1 MIGLYIPR
9 DTFIHRLRPGV
20 KLLFL
25 TACGTFIIMVSSI
38 ALLGLFL
45 LFVILFYRVAKIPF
59 KTVIKQFKSMGLLL
73 VLLFVFQTIFSGWLT
88 GVEVILRLVILFSL
102 SSVISFTT
110 KVSDM
115 VDAIEAGLQPF
126 RCFGI
131 NPSKVSMVISMAI
144 RFIPLLSEK
153 FNEVHEAQQARGLN
167 TNIVALA
174 IPLIIRTIRMASEVA
189 EALEARSYDADTID
203 TASRN
208 NQSFYSKRRI
218 K

>member
-9 DTFIHRLRPGV
+9 DTFIHRLSPWV

-25 TACGTFIIMVSSI
+25 TVSGTAIIMVSSI
-38 ALLGLFL
+38 PLLGLFL
-45 LFVILFYRVAKIPF
+45 LLIVLFYRVAKIPF
-59 KTVIKQFKSMGLLL
+59 CTVIKQFKSMILLL
-73 VLLFVFQTIFSGWLT
+73 VLLFVFQTVFSSWLT

-102 SSVISFTT
+102 SSFISFTT

-115 VDAIEAGLQPF
+115 VGSIEAGLQPF

-153 FNEVHEAQQARGLN
+153 FNEVREAQQARGLN
-167 TNIVALA
+167 TNIVALSV
-174 IPLIIRTIRMASEVA
+174 PLIIRTIRMASEVA
-189 EALEARSYDADTID
+189 EALEARCYDTDTID
-203 TASRN
+203 KVSN
-208 NQSFYSKRRI
+208 SN
-218 K
+218 

>member
-9 DTFIHRLRPGV
+9 DSFIHRLRPGI

-25 TACGTFIIMVSSI
+25 TVCGTIIIMVSSI
-38 ALLGLFL
+38 PFLGLFL
-45 LFVILFYRVAKIPF
+45 LFVVLFYRVAKIPLN
-59 KTVIKQFKSMGLLL
+59 TVIKQFKSMGLLFI
-73 VLLFVFQTIFSGWLT
+73 LLFVFQTIFSSWLT

-102 SSVISFTT
+102 SSLISFTT

-115 VDAIEAGLQPF
+115 VDSIEAGLQPF
-126 RCFGI
+126 RFFGI

-153 FNEVHEAQQARGLN
+153 FHEVREAQQARGLN
-167 TNIVALA
+167 TNLVALA

-189 EALEARSYDADTID
+189 EALEARSYDTDTVD
-203 TASRN
+203 KVSN
-208 NQSFYSKRRI
+208 SN
-218 K
+218 

>member
-9 DTFIHRLRPGV
+9 DTFIHRLSPGV

-25 TACGTFIIMVSSI
+25 TVCGTFIIMVSSI
-38 ALLGLFL
+38 PFLGLFL
-45 LFVILFYRVAKIPF
+45 LFVALFYRVAKVPCS
-59 KTVIKQFKSMGLLL
+59 TVIKQFKSMGLLL

-102 SSVISFTT
+102 SSLVSFTT

-126 RCFGI
+126 RCLGI
-131 NPSKVSMVISMAI
+131 NPSKVSMVISMAV

-153 FNEVHEAQQARGLN
+153 FNEVYEAQQARGLN

-189 EALEARSYDADTID
+189 EALEARSYDADNID
-203 TASRN
+203 TVSH
-208 NQSFYSKRRI
+208 Q
-218 K
+218 

>member
-1 MIGLYIPR
+1 MIGLYIPK
-9 DTFIHRLRPGV
+9 DTFIHRLSPRI

-25 TACGTFIIMVSSI
+25 TVCGTTIIMVSSI
-38 ALLGLFL
+38 SFLGLFL
-45 LFVILFYRVAKIPF
+45 LFVALFYRVAKISF
-59 KTVIKQFKSMGLLL
+59 KTVIEQFKSMGLLL
-73 VLLFVFQTIFSGWLT
+73 VLLFVFQTIFNSWLT

-102 SSVISFTT
+102 SSLISFTT

-126 RCFGI
+126 CCFGI

-153 FNEVHEAQQARGLN
+153 FNEVREAQQARGLN

-174 IPLIIRTIRMASEVA
+174 IPLIIRTIRMASEIA
-189 EALEARSYDADTID
+189 EALEARSYGG
-203 TASRN
+203 
-208 NQSFYSKRRI
+208 
-218 K
+218 

>member
-9 DTFIHRLRPGV
+9 DTFIHRLSPGV

-25 TACGTFIIMVSSI
+25 TVCGTFIIMVSSI
-38 ALLGLFL
+38 PLLGLFL
-45 LFVILFYRVAKIPF
+45 LFVALFYRVAKVPF
-59 KTVIKQFKSMGLLL
+59 STVIKQFKSMGLLL
-73 VLLFVFQTIFSGWLT
+73 VLLFVFQTICSGWLT

-102 SSVISFTT
+102 SSLVSFTT

-115 VDAIEAGLQPF
+115 VDAIEVGLQPF

-131 NPSKVSMVISMAI
+131 NPSKVSMVLSMAI

-153 FNEVHEAQQARGLN
+153 FNEVHEAQQARALN

-189 EALEARSYDADTID
+189 EALEARSYDADNID
-203 TASRN
+203 TGSH
-208 NQSFYSKRRI
+208 Q
-218 K
+218 

>member
-9 DTFIHRLRPGV
+9 DTFIHKLSPKV

-25 TACGTFIIMVSSI
+25 TVCGTFIIMVSSI
-38 ALLGLFL
+38 PLLGLFL
-45 LFVILFYRVAKIPF
+45 LFVILFYRVSKVPF
-59 KTVIKQFKSMGLLL
+59 NTVIKQFKSMGLLL
-73 VLLFVFQTIFSGWLT
+73 VLLFLFQTMFCGWLT
-88 GVEVILRLVILFSL
+88 GVEVVLRLVVLFSL
-102 SSVISFTT
+102 SSLISFTT

-126 RCFGI
+126 RCCGI

-144 RFIPLLSEK
+144 RFIPLLGEK
-153 FNEVHEAQQARGLN
+153 FHEVHEAQQARGLN

-174 IPLIIRTIRMASEVA
+174 IPLIIRTIRMASEVS

-203 TASRN
+203 TASHN
-208 NQSFYSKRRI
+208 IQVFCSKGI
-218 K
+218 SK

>member
-1 MIGLYIPR
+1 
-9 DTFIHRLRPGV
+9 
-20 KLLFL
+20 
-25 TACGTFIIMVSSI
+25 
-38 ALLGLFL
+38 
-45 LFVILFYRVAKIPF
+45 
-59 KTVIKQFKSMGLLL
+59 MGFLL
-73 VLLFVFQTIFSGWLT
+73 VLLFVFQTLFDSWLS

-102 SSVISFTT
+102 SSLISFTT

-115 VDAIEAGLQPF
+115 VDTIEAGLQLF

-153 FNEVHEAQQARGLN
+153 FNEVREAQQARGLN

-189 EALEARSYDADTID
+189 EALEARSYDADIID
-203 TASRN
+203 
-208 NQSFYSKRRI
+208 
-218 K
+218 

>member
-1 MIGLYIPR
+1 MIGLYIPK
-9 DTFIHRLRPGV
+9 DTLIHRLAPGV

-25 TACGTFIIMVSSI
+25 TVCGTFIIMVSSLP
-38 ALLGLFL
+38 LLGLCL
-45 LFVILFYRVAKIPF
+45 LFVILFYRVAKVPF
-59 KTVIKQFKSMGLLL
+59 STVIKQFKSMGLLL
-73 VLLFVFQTIFSGWLT
+73 VLLFLFQTIFSGWLM
-88 GVEVILRLVILFSL
+88 GIEVILRLFVLFSL
-102 SSVISFTT
+102 SSLISFTT

-115 VDAIEAGLQPF
+115 VDTIEAGLQPF
-126 RCFGI
+126 HCFGI
-131 NPSKVSMVISMAI
+131 NPSKVSMVLSMAI

-203 TASRN
+203 ISSHN
-208 NQSFYSKRRI
+208 NPSFL
-218 K
+218 